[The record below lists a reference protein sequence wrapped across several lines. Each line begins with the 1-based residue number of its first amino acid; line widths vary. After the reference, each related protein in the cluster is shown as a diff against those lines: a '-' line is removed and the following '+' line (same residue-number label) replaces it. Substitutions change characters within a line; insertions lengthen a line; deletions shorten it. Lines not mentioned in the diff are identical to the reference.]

1 MTGIRNHDKVK
12 AALEK
17 VWLHSR
23 PEAFSRLA
31 TLEGF
36 AEELRS
42 GTAHPEHLAAA
53 ELAAHRLS
61 GSLGMFGLDDAS
73 SCAAEI
79 EAVLCHQSAPDI
91 TVMAGLV
98 RRLRNLME
106 GTPPTAKI
114 PHKHDL

>member
-1 MTGIRNHDKVK
+1 MTGIRNRDRVS

-17 VWLHSR
+17 VWLNSR

-42 GTAHPEHLAAA
+42 GTALREHLAAA
-53 ELAAHRLS
+53 QSAAHRLS

-79 EAVLCHQSAPDI
+79 EALLCQQSAPDI
-91 TVMAGLV
+91 TVMVGLV
-98 RRLRNLME
+98 RSLRTLME
-106 GTPPTAKI
+106 GTPTPTNTPDKSD
-114 PHKHDL
+114 P